1 MAASEFIDNY
11 SSAPPPPPPPPLSC
25 STFMQ
30 GEDWG
35 GGFASSGLYV
45 GNTPG

>member
-11 SSAPPPPPPPPLSC
+11 SSAAPPLSC